1 MSSLG
6 YNSYRPIRTGS
17 NSINNINIPIPS
29 AKSKKNTQNSSSSMQ
44 NMQAVSTT
52 PQMTPG
58 SFQKV
63 MNIQD
68 NAITQRRLEYV
79 ETQLKKTQMEFK
91 DQVTKLQDFKT
102 DSKCDLNSLGFVQE
116 VVGTAEKNIL
126 SLESGNVI
134 HKPGDKVHL
143 VYPMKKDGTK
153 TIMRAIVVDP
163 VTAQFSYNWVVV
175 FDMQSGKPVRPITNF
190 RLP

>member
-1 MSSLG
+1 MSLG
-6 YNSYRPIRTGS
+6 YNSYRPMRTGS
-17 NSINNINIPIPS
+17 NSINNLNAPIPS
-29 AKSKKNTQNSSSSMQ
+29 VKSKKNTQNTSSSS
-44 NMQAVSTT
+44 NMQSVSTT
-52 PQMTPG
+52 PPMTPS

-63 MNIQD
+63 MNVQD

-91 DQVTKLQDFKT
+91 DHVTKLQDFKT

-126 SLESGNVI
+126 SLESGKVI
-134 HKPGDKVHL
+134 HKAGDKVHL

-153 TIMRAIVVDP
+153 TIMRTIVVDP
-163 VTAQFSYNWVVV
+163 VTAQFSYSWVVV
-175 FDMQSGKPVRPITNF
+175 FDMQSGNPIRPITNF

>member
-1 MSSLG
+1 MSLG
-6 YNSYRPIRTGS
+6 YNSYRPMRSSS
-17 NSINNINIPIPS
+17 NPVNNLSAPVPPS
-29 AKSKKNTQNSSSSMQ
+29 AKTKKNISNQLSST
-44 NMQAVSTT
+44 STSVT
-52 PQMTPG
+52 PAN
-58 SFQKV
+58 FNKV
-63 MNIQD
+63 MSVQD

-91 DQVTKLQDFKT
+91 DHATNLQDFKS
-102 DSKCDLNSLGFVQE
+102 DSKSDLNSLGFVQE
-116 VVGTAEKNIL
+116 VIGTAEQNIL
-126 SLESGNVI
+126 GLESGSVI
-134 HKPGDKVHL
+134 HKKGDNVHL

-175 FDMQSGKPVRPITNF
+175 FDMQSGKPIRPIRNF

>member
-1 MSSLG
+1 MRS
-6 YNSYRPIRTGS
+6 GS
-17 NSINNINIPIPS
+17 NSINNLNAPIPS
-29 AKSKKNTQNSSSSMQ
+29 VKSKKSGSGMSSSVQ
-44 NMQAVSTT
+44 NVSNTS
-52 PQMTPG
+52 PMTPNNLNKIM
-58 SFQKV
+58 SV
-63 MNIQD
+63 QD

-91 DQVTKLQDFKT
+91 DHATKLQDFKT
-102 DSKCDLNSLGFVQE
+102 DTKSDLNSLGFVQE
-116 VVGTAEKNIL
+116 VVGTAGKNII

-134 HKPGDKVHL
+134 HKTGEKVHL
-143 VYPMKKDGTK
+143 VYPMKKDGNK

-175 FDMQSGKPVRPITNF
+175 FDMQSGKPIRPITNF

>member
-1 MSSLG
+1 MSLG
-6 YNSYRPIRTGS
+6 YNSYRPMRAGS
-17 NSINNINIPIPS
+17 NSINNLNAPVPS
-29 AKSKKNTQNSSSSMQ
+29 TKSKKNAISTYSSSSMQ
-44 NMQAVSTT
+44 SVVSTT
-52 PQMTPG
+52 PPMTPS

-63 MNIQD
+63 MNVQD

-79 ETQLKKTQMEFK
+79 ETQLKKTQIEFK
-91 DQVTKLQDFKT
+91 DHVTQLQDFKT

-134 HKPGDKVHL
+134 HKAGDKVHL

-153 TIMRAIVVDP
+153 TIMRAVVVDP
-163 VTAQFSYNWVVV
+163 VTAQFSYNWVIV
-175 FDMQSGKPVRPITNF
+175 FDMQSGNPIRPITNF
-190 RLP
+190 RLH